1 MAFMLEDEF
10 GDIIAKAWRGL
21 GLTVSQ
27 VATETGITTKNIS
40 RMENYTRKPSR
51 DEVDQIATTLQL
63 DSDKLNAIATES
75 WSPNTIAARYDP
87 ALEVVTVTAKVGGY
101 PVHAYLLIC
110 TETREAAIIDTA
122 ANPKAIMKRISEINM
137 DPKLILLTHA
147 HGDHANGLMD
157 LEDAF
162 DCPTWIH
169 ANEPKPRS
177 KNDLRLLKHGDVV
190 SVGNLKVTTL
200 DTPGHTLGGC
210 SFYVRSTV
218 IVGDALFAGSVGNAS
233 ISYEKL
239 LSNVQENLLSLPNQ
253 TVLFPGHGPATTV
266 EEEKNHNPFF

>member
-1 MAFMLEDEF
+1 MAFILEDEF
-10 GDIIAKAWRGL
+10 GDIIAKARRGL
-21 GLTVSQ
+21 ELTVGR
-27 VATETGITTKNIS
+27 VATESGIAAKDIS
-40 RMENYTRKPSR
+40 QMENYTKKPSR
-51 DEVDQIATTLQL
+51 DEVDKIASTLQL
-63 DSDKLNAIATES
+63 DSKKLNAIATES
-75 WSPNTIAARYDP
+75 WSPKTIETKYDP
-87 ALEVVTVTAKVGGY
+87 ALEVITITAKVGGY

-110 TETREAAIIDTA
+110 TKTREAAIIDTA
-122 ANPKAIMKRISEINM
+122 ANPQTIMERIDKINI

-147 HGDHANGLMD
+147 HGDHANGLQD

-162 DCPTWIH
+162 NCPTWIH

-177 KNDLRLLKHGDVV
+177 KNALQLLKHGDIV
-190 SVGNLKVTTL
+190 SVGNLKITTL
-200 DTPGHTLGGC
+200 DTPGHTPGGC

-239 LSNVQENLLSLPNQ
+239 LSSVQENLLSLPKH

-266 EEEKNHNPFF
+266 EEEINHNPFF

>member
-122 ANPKAIMKRISEINM
+122 ANPKAIMERISEINM

-200 DTPGHTLGGC
+200 NTPGHTLGGC

>member
-75 WSPNTIAARYDP
+75 WSPNTIATRYDP

-110 TETREAAIIDTA
+110 METREAAIIDTA